1 MNTKEIRQKTYEDW
15 HKAGYTT
22 KQLNIIGYKKAREIL
37 KGRKKTDDRTRRHS
51 QSIRTHQP
59 ADNRLRQP

>member
-37 KGRKKTDDRTRRHS
+37 KERNKTDDRHRQHS
-51 QSIRTHQP
+51 QSIRTH
-59 ADNRLRQP
+59 